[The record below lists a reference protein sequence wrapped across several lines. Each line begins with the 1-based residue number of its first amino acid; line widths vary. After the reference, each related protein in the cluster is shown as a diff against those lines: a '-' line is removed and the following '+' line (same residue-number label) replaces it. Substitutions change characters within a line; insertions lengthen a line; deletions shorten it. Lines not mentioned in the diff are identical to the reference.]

1 MTMSLVCTS
10 TNTIS
15 KQEHMATPSM
25 HDQLF
30 IDTTEWTTIE
40 EYAKTKIDFL
50 KTFLKLPNGI
60 PSHDTF
66 GDIFAKIDPL
76 QFEECFLAWTLGVC
90 QLSPGEVVSI
100 EASNC
105 GGLTTSTTKK
115 RPFIWSVPGP
125 IRIDWF

>member
-1 MTMSLVCTS
+1 
-10 TNTIS
+10 
-15 KQEHMATPSM
+15 M